1 MSQNGR
7 GPRLMSIMQTRR
19 SARPVQR
26 LFVPAVFS
34 VLVTV
39 GATGCGA
46 SGAGPGGAG
55 SPDDRPSV
63 PADVSAA
70 VAPTSGGVVDRNSVL
85 LDGLPRTWTT
95 YTPPDTHGPSTPLLI
110 VLHGTGDTG
119 AGFREGVVR
128 DLEREA
134 DEHGFR
140 VAYVDGFQNNW
151 NECRLGGRW
160 PAKDRDLD
168 DVGLVRE
175 VARSST
181 LSGPVFVVGFSSG
194 GHMAM
199 RLALEASDL
208 VDGVAVVAANP
219 PIPENNTCNE
229 SGEPV
234 PAIFVEGRDD
244 PINPIDGGEVV
255 LGRGPSAISR
265 GEVFSAWDGAGWFA
279 ARNGI
284 AVDSAQR
291 VEHDGDMATTTW
303 EGAAPVKL
311 VVVDDLGHV
320 FPTESSVG
328 QPIGAGRYDA
338 AGEIWRF
345 FTGN

>member
-7 GPRLMSIMQTRR
+7 GPRLISMMQTRR
-19 SARPVQR
+19 RARTAHR
-26 LFVPAVFS
+26 LFFPTVVS

-46 SGAGPGGAG
+46 SGAGPGGA
-55 SPDDRPSV
+55 SSLDARP
-63 PADVSAA
+63 PAPAGVSAA
-70 VAPTSGGVVDRNSVL
+70 VAPTSGGVVDRHSVL

-119 AGFREGVVR
+119 AGFREGVGR

-140 VAYVDGFQNNW
+140 VVYVDGFQNNW

-160 PAKDRDLD
+160 PAKDRELD
-168 DVGLVRE
+168 DVGLIRE
-175 VARSST
+175 ITRLST
-181 LSGPVFVVGFSSG
+181 PSGPAFAVGFSSG

-219 PIPENNTCNE
+219 PIPESNTCDEN
-229 SGEPV
+229 GEPV
-234 PAIFVEGRDD
+234 PVMFVEGRDD

-255 LGRGPSAISR
+255 LGHGPSAISR
-265 GEVFSAWDGAGWFA
+265 GEVFSASDGAEWFA
-279 ARNGI
+279 ALNGLT
-284 AVDSAQR
+284 AASAQR
-291 VEHDGDMATTTW
+291 GEDDGDVATTTW

-320 FPTESSVG
+320 FPTESSMG
-328 QPIGAGRYDA
+328 QPTGAGRYDA